1 MAGGAICRDFVE
13 CELRV
18 DSRRFV
24 AVIVILFRESMNRVL
39 LIVLMLAA
47 GLAGCANDPSGH
59 HGGPP
64 PKDPADYHGVPTDD
78 RPPVM
83 APAP

>member
-1 MAGGAICRDFVE
+1 
-13 CELRV
+13 
-18 DSRRFV
+18 
-24 AVIVILFRESMNRVL
+24 MNRVL

-64 PKDPADYHGVPTDD
+64 PKDPVDYHGVPTDD
-78 RPPVM
+78 HPPVM

>member
-1 MAGGAICRDFVE
+1 
-13 CELRV
+13 
-18 DSRRFV
+18 
-24 AVIVILFRESMNRVL
+24 MNRVL
-39 LIVLMLAA
+39 LIALMLAA

-64 PKDPADYHGVPTDD
+64 PKDPVDYHGVPTDD
-78 RPPVM
+78 RPPVI

>member
-1 MAGGAICRDFVE
+1 MAGGTACRDIVE
-13 CELRV
+13 CELQV

-39 LIVLMLAA
+39 LIVLMLGA

-64 PKDPADYHGVPTDD
+64 PKDPVDYHGVPTDD
-78 RPPVM
+78 HPPVM